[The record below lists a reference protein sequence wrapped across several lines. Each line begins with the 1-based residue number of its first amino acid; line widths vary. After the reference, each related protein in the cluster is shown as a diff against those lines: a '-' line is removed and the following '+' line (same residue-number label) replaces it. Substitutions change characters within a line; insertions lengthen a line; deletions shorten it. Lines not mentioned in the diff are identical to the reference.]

1 MAVAP
6 ALHAADGEF
15 SFVTGGEAA
24 LFHGSVRQLSSV
36 ELRARPAALFG
47 ADVSFRLGDRSF
59 LRFGARQFRTETY
72 ALENGVRYQGSRL
85 TMRPLFVSYDYD
97 LANAGPW
104 EPRVGIGA
112 GMILMSGNDRLPETP
127 TAPLIAVHRPDHP
140 AIVLSSSLGRTI
152 GSRGVVRFG
161 IQYGPFNSTAEV
173 RRAQY
178 PNDDLRADFHPLAAT
193 VSTGFRF

>member
-1 MAVAP
+1 MLVAP
-6 ALHAADGEF
+6 ALHAAGGEI
-15 SFVTGGEAA
+15 SLVTGAEAA
-24 LFHGSVRQLSSV
+24 LFHGTMRQLDV
-36 ELRARPAALFG
+36 QLRARPAALFG
-47 ADVSFRLGDRSF
+47 ADVSFRLGESSSIRI
-59 LRFGARQFRTETY
+59 GAREFRAHTY
-72 ALENGVRYQGSRL
+72 AVENGVRYDGSLL
-85 TMRPLFVSYDYD
+85 TMRPLFVSYDYR

-112 GMILMSGNDRLPETP
+112 GVILMSGNKRLPETP

-152 GSRGVVRFG
+152 GSRGTVRFG

-193 VSTGFRF
+193 LSTGFRF